1 MIYTGIGRVG
11 EIADVKANGGA
22 DVAEV
27 YGGIGESNP
36 IFYSRK
42 SLVGTSPLTFK
53 GLGQPLKDYHIFGET
68 VQDGMPS
75 PDYPVDV
82 HGCGEWS
89 ESILDLNREYYNG
102 FTLDTTKWM
111 KGGSS
116 TKYSGDAYLVDA
128 SITDAKIVVNSK
140 NAGYGVSVFI
150 PAKPNTKYS
159 IYWICNKTTEQG
171 HEQISVS
178 SRDSNGNATGVKSF
192 HDPSVY
198 ETESNAKYLNVVF
211 RCRPFYGE
219 VEYSDILICESD
231 TVVPYGYKI
240 PVTIRNVTT
249 PIYIGTA
256 QTTRKIKKLVLTG
269 SESYTYQSQ
278 YSRYV
283 FTVLNAFADG
293 VRLTQC
299 FCTHYRSVHNGEPI
313 DDIPDKSIYINYQ
326 ALGTQFCIKDKTI
339 TSLADFKSYL
349 AAQYANGTPVTIWY
363 ILASEETGI
372 VNEPFHRIGDYADT
386 ISMTQAGT
394 SMPTVAGVNTL
405 TVDTTVK
412 PSAVSITGHIKPTG
426 YGQLLDVNDVDIQD
440 STGEPIYIQG

>member
-1 MIYTGIGRVG
+1 MIYTGLGRVG
-11 EIADVKANGGA
+11 EIADVKANSGA

-42 SLVGTSPLTFK
+42 TLTGASPLTFK

-68 VQDGMPS
+68 VQNGTPS

-111 KGGSS
+111 KGASS
-116 TKYSGDAYLVDA
+116 TKYGGDAYLVDA
-128 SITDAKIVVNSK
+128 SITDGKIIVNSK

-198 ETESNAKYLNVVF
+198 VTESNAKYLNVVF
-211 RCRPFYGE
+211 RCRPSYGE
-219 VEYSDILICESD
+219 VEYSDILVCESD
-231 TVVPYGYKI
+231 AVVPYGYKI
-240 PVTIRNVTT
+240 PITIGNVTT
-249 PIYIGTA
+249 PIYIGSDP
-256 QTTRKIKKLVLTG
+256 L
-269 SESYTYQSQ
+269 
-278 YSRYV
+278 
-283 FTVLNAFADG
+283 
-293 VRLTQC
+293 
-299 FCTHYRSVHNGEPI
+299 YRS
-313 DDIPDKSIYINYQ
+313 
-326 ALGTQFCIKDKTI
+326 
-339 TSLADFKSYL
+339 
-349 AAQYANGTPVTIWY
+349 
-363 ILASEETGI
+363 
-372 VNEPFHRIGDYADT
+372 GDYADE
-386 ISMTQAGT
+386 IDFANQQIIRRVDPT
-394 SMPTVAGVNTL
+394 SMQPYVTPITSAITVPQLTAAVGDNTL

-426 YGQLLDVNDVDIQD
+426 YGQLVDVNGVKILDKDNV
-440 STGEPIYIQG
+440 PIYVHGQQ